1 MAGYKSYRKS
11 KVKKYRRGGA
21 VMDSQNQT
29 PAGSPSATPSDRG
42 RQQFMEGYIPNAPPP
57 AYPPQYIPPDYLSD
71 MKYNEYIRNLTP
83 PGETYYQKGGLV
95 GGQNTAASTRTGRR
109 STDSPFG
116 TSPGSGEQTP
126 REPVFDWSKRVG
138 TTPGYAHWGG
148 VGRAQMLGPTTM
160 GGYAGGPAS
169 MDQYY
174 GWGQPNPP
182 DAPLYKKGGKV
193 MDQYIDS
200 KKGKPVKK
208 KSKKKK
214 GYAKGGKVNKDGK
227 QIELI
232 RSMRGMSLRE
242 LMDLNK
248 KMVRG

>member
-126 REPVFDWSKRVG
+126 YEPPPDYSKRTS
-138 TTPGYAHWGG
+138 TTPAYPQWGG
-148 VGRAQMLGPTTM
+148 GRGGAQMFGPTTM
-160 GGYAGGPAS
+160 GGYPGGPAS
-169 MDQYY
+169 LPPYY
-174 GWGQPNPP
+174 GYGTGQTPP
-182 DAPLYKKGGKV
+182 DAPMYEKGGKV
-193 MDQYIDS
+193 
-200 KKGKPVKK
+200 
-208 KSKKKK
+208 
-214 GYAKGGKVNKDGK
+214 
-227 QIELI
+227 
-232 RSMRGMSLRE
+232 
-242 LMDLNK
+242 
-248 KMVRG
+248 